1 MRFNTYSKS
10 DLNISPRKR
19 SAVKRHL
26 RGWKFRPD
34 IILKQYC
41 QSVWI
46 INFQKKTTVVKLV
59 NSKIKNL

>member
-10 DLNISPRKR
+10 DLNINPRKR

-46 INFQKKTTVVKLV
+46 INF
-59 NSKIKNL
+59 